1 VQLSDAYRAIYT
13 IRSEG
18 RVEAVYVE
26 EVNKHDYSAPNPT
39 AGERGGQLEKLMGSP
54 LTSGGALSALRESEG
69 ETLSQFAE
77 RLSVTRMHSSD
88 IEHGRR
94 TVSLGRAGKFAT
106 VLGPSQEQF
115 VRLALQDQVRDAGLN
130 LRVEVHAA

>member
-1 VQLSDAYRAIYT
+1 VGFERALGAKASRLRARYQGFEITRSRVNGKAIELCGAAMPYRAIYT
-13 IRSEG
+13 IRS
-18 RVEAVYVE
+18 
-26 EVNKHDYSAPNPT
+26 
-39 AGERGGQLEKLMGSP
+39 
-54 LTSGGALSALRESEG
+54 
-69 ETLSQFAE
+69 TLSRFAE

-115 VRLALQDQVRDAGLN
+115 VRLGLQDQVRDAGLN

>member
-1 VQLSDAYRAIYT
+1 MTTKRRTRPQESAA
-13 IRSEG
+13 
-18 RVEAVYVE
+18 
-26 EVNKHDYSAPNPT
+26 DY
-39 AGERGGQLEKLMGSP
+39 LEKLMGSP
-54 LTSGGALSALRESEG
+54 LTFGGALSALRESEG